1 VQAQERGGRRGGG
14 GGRRGRPHGAEAEAA
29 TPRQEERDGEV
40 DGGSRRGET
49 ASVGQRPERSDS
61 ADPPAPRL
69 FHGAAPQRP
78 DAGIVS

>member
-1 VQAQERGGRRGGG
+1 MARAGHDSPRTLAFRTLAAAQA
-14 GGRRGRPHGAEAEAA
+14 PLGAQANDS
-29 TPRQEERDGEV
+29 EEGPL
-40 DGGSRRGET
+40 GQ
-49 ASVGQRPERSDS
+49 SVGQRPERSDS